1 MAIARGA
8 GTEIIRFAHFSDVD
22 ADADRKLIIGVQHHI
37 YTVLSIVIYCN
48 AVNAASDSCSLVSN
62 FYDTITGAQVEA
74 TIFKA
79 VLAAG
84 ETYVWNDKFSFGGS
98 LPTDFGSPPLSTVAE
113 QDAIADQG
121 DSTAQFLHL
130 YSTHA
135 SDDYDVNITY
145 LDQNNA

>member
-1 MAIARGA
+1 MAISRGA
-8 GTEIIRFAHFSDVD
+8 GTEIIRFAHFADVD
-22 ADADRKLIIGVQHHI
+22 ADADRNLLIGEQHHI
-37 YTVLSIVIYCN
+37 YTILSIIIYCN
-48 AVNAASDSCSLVSN
+48 ALNATTDCCFLRSN

-74 TIFKA
+74 TIFMA
-79 VLAAG
+79 NPQPG

-130 YSTHA
+130 YCSHA

-145 LDQNNA
+145 IDQNNE

>member
-1 MAIARGA
+1 MAISRGA
-8 GTEIIRFAHFSDVD
+8 GTEIIRFAHFADVD
-22 ADADRKLIIGVQHHI
+22 ADADRRLITGVQHHI
-37 YTVLSIVIYCN
+37 YTILSIVIYCN
-48 AVNAASDSCSLVSN
+48 AVNAATDAVYLKSN
-62 FYDTITGAQVEA
+62 FYDTITGAAVEA
-74 TIFKA
+74 VIFKA

-113 QDAIADQG
+113 ADAIADQG
-121 DSTAQFLHL
+121 DSTAQFLFL
-130 YSTHA
+130 YATHA